1 MSWWLVSSMRR
12 IRYPEIDIVGDLTAY
27 PSSLRRE
34 TMHHLDDECPVE
46 RAGQRPGVREP
57 KPGERL
63 SGVSGVPHHEHI
75 IPNHG
80 YPVEADI
87 EVDALA
93 LIVVLDECE
102 QARAHIEI
110 VLQAARR
117 QHSRERADR
126 QVSSCPGQIG
136 AHDDMATAA
145 PRRRKLEIGAVT
157 TVKRAPVHERSEAQG
172 AARVHEIL
180 ELITRSE
187 EHTSELQS
195 RLHLVCRLLLEKKKK
210 KKTNEDVRYTRE
222 T

>member
-1 MSWWLVSSMRR
+1 
-12 IRYPEIDIVGDLTAY
+12 
-27 PSSLRRE
+27 
-34 TMHHLDDECPVE
+34 MHHLDDECPVE

-172 AARVHEIL
+172 TARVHEVL
-180 ELITRSE
+180 ELVAGPPVAAGLDHDAAEEDRKSTRLSSS
-187 EHTSELQS
+187 HSQISYAVFCL
-195 RLHLVCRLLLEKKKK
+195 KKKK
-210 KKTNEDVRYTRE
+210 QQTVEHTYEMLV
-222 T
+222 

>member
-1 MSWWLVSSMRR
+1 
-12 IRYPEIDIVGDLTAY
+12 
-27 PSSLRRE
+27 
-34 TMHHLDDECPVE
+34 MHHLDDECPVE

-102 QARAHIEI
+102 QACAHIEI

-145 PRRRKLEIGAVT
+145 PRRRKLEMGNVKSSWRMPSTPGRGMKSTCPVVSQIPVRRTKPKGGANPESM
-157 TVKRAPVHERSEAQG
+157 R
-172 AARVHEIL
+172 
-180 ELITRSE
+180 
-187 EHTSELQS
+187 
-195 RLHLVCRLLLEKKKK
+195 
-210 KKTNEDVRYTRE
+210 
-222 T
+222 